1 MNSINNSNES
11 MVSEDSKNVNQV
23 KSLVLLAIESLY
35 DADVHVENL
44 VDVLPVSLVR
54 EYEKYVRIREKLKLD
69 QLQHDKLIQL
79 CHKIGHQLSSIG
91 DEFQS
96 LASSHGSYLED
107 IIKIAGILINASK
120 ILMDAT
126 NNKI

>member
-11 MVSEDSKNVNQV
+11 MVSEDSKNVNKV

-54 EYEKYVRIREKLKLD
+54 EYEK
-69 QLQHDKLIQL
+69 
-79 CHKIGHQLSSIG
+79 
-91 DEFQS
+91 
-96 LASSHGSYLED
+96 
-107 IIKIAGILINASK
+107 N
-120 ILMDAT
+120 
-126 NNKI
+126 